1 MQPVQ
6 NTRPISEFRTHQD
19 EILNQTDESPVVL
32 AQRSRP
38 RVVLVNVDEWNRI
51 AERMNALELAT
62 KALHGALKE
71 ERKNQKH
78 HSLSDLEAM
87 IAQKKVAA

>member
-19 EILNQTDESPVVL
+19 EILNQMDDAPVVL

-38 RVVLVNVDEWNRI
+38 RVVLVNVEEWNKI
-51 AERMNALELAT
+51 SERMNALEQAAKMLHNSL
-62 KALHGALKE
+62 KA

-78 HSLSDLEAM
+78 YSLDDLEAM
-87 IAQKKVAA
+87 IAQQKVAA